1 VGDKPES
8 SHADSFSHHKWWRK
22 GGRGVGEQK
31 GKLGEEMFLALM
43 VGAGMGEATRVF

>member
-1 VGDKPES
+1 MQTPFPTTS
-8 SHADSFSHHKWWRK
+8 
-22 GGRGVGEQK
+22 GGGKEGVGEQK